1 MWFVTRHEGI
11 SADAATEAWGKGN
24 KGAACGALRNKH
36 RAVDRTRHTS
46 ARRGPGTDKTGAFR
60 VSRLLMSV
68 VRVDVGEHGPGPG
81 AMAMAARGIRRL
93 LQSQSG
99 SARRNLV
106 DLARAK
112 EAWVSVSLP
121 DRF

>member
-1 MWFVTRHEGI
+1 M
-11 SADAATEAWGKGN
+11 
-24 KGAACGALRNKH
+24 
-36 RAVDRTRHTS
+36 
-46 ARRGPGTDKTGAFR
+46 
-60 VSRLLMSV
+60 SRLLMSV